1 MKDPLFR
8 PEVPFELGCPLGPP
22 GGVKEHETGTFK
34 RRVTGSY
41 LIKIRTGWK
50 PLGNWL
56 SSVCKLKLKAYHF
69 KHICLSENFKKF
81 HAAFKLILLEIQ
93 KLQRYPMT
101 KENKCFFFSLI
112 IIQYLYSP
120 YVTVVFFFF
129 SSLCPAIYGHE
140 VSKKQT
146 KTPTPKKDHN
156 KPSSACNFSL
166 KCLCH
171 SKFLKDL

>member
-41 LIKIRTGWK
+41 LIKIRTGQK

-56 SSVCKLKLKAYHF
+56 SPVCKLKLKAYHF
-69 KHICLSENFKKF
+69 KHIWLSENFKKI

-93 KLQRYPMT
+93 KQLTKSCVCLQRYRMT
-101 KENKCFFFSLI
+101 KENKCFFF
-112 IIQYLYSP
+112 
-120 YVTVVFFFF
+120 
-129 SSLCPAIYGHE
+129 
-140 VSKKQT
+140 
-146 KTPTPKKDHN
+146 
-156 KPSSACNFSL
+156 
-166 KCLCH
+166 
-171 SKFLKDL
+171 FL